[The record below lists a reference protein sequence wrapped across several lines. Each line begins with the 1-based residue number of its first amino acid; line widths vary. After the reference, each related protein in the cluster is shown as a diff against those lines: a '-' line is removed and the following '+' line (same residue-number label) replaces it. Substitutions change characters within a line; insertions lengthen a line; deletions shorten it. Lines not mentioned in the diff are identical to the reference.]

1 MQNNKNKKQDRSSTV
16 LVFTI
21 VTTLILAGISFIPPQ
36 RIGAGEIKRANLL
49 SDMVDFEDTKIFTKT
64 SKDILD
70 TSFLA
75 DLKDIDAVNEKIDS
89 LNTVSEENS
98 EQTLSTQPSPET
110 ETETEAKSETPTEEV
125 TQQEPVEEIVVT
137 EQKKSISLPLP
148 AMADIE
154 DFSNEGKMMKQFYEA
169 LDKESKERTVR
180 VAVLGDSF
188 IESDI
193 ITSDLRRNLQST
205 YGGDGVGF
213 VQFADPLA
221 KYRPTIEQVYDNWE
235 IYSVMRKKNVP
246 QELLDNFSVS
256 GMLSIPLKEATTRF
270 TSKSYKGHTSSAT
283 HAKILFKSG
292 GNGSME
298 VRVNDEEARHYDITP
313 DEKIQHIDIQAADGG
328 KINSLVVS
336 LKESDDFVGYG
347 VVFEEATGVSVHNYG
362 LRSNS
367 GLALFSTDRE
377 VNRQIDEL
385 MNYDL
390 VVLEYGLNV
399 MHKDVMDY
407 TYYGKQLRRLIAY
420 IKSCFPNAAILV
432 MSVGDVGVK
441 NGAEVSSSPAI
452 APMIAEQRGAAYDQE
467 VAFWNLY
474 NAMGGENAMQTFVAQ
489 GWAAKDYTHINHRGG
504 GVIADKL
511 VQSFSKAIEQMN
523 IPVIVEIPPLESPGE
538 HEVRIGAESEIKLDI
553 PDQPHTETTPDIETK
568 EIQNIEEE

>member
-1 MQNNKNKKQDRSSTV
+1 MQNNKNKKQDISSTV

-21 VTTLILAGISFIPPQ
+21 VSTLILAGISFIPPL

-89 LNTVSEENS
+89 LITVSEENTK
-98 EQTLSTQPSPET
+98 QTLSAQPSPEV
-110 ETETEAKSETPTEEV
+110 ETESDSETPTEEV
-125 TQQEPVEEIVVT
+125 TQQEPIEESAVT
-137 EQKKSISLPLP
+137 EQKKSIPLPLP

-154 DFSNEGKMMKQFYEA
+154 DFSSEGNMMKQFYDA
-169 LDKESKERTVR
+169 LNKESKERTVR

-283 HAKILFKSG
+283 SAKILFKSD
-292 GNGSME
+292 GNSSME

-313 DEKIQHIDIQAADGG
+313 DEKVQHIDIQAAYGG
-328 KINSLVVS
+328 KINSLAVS

-377 VNRQIDEL
+377 VNRQIGRI

-399 MHKDVMDY
+399 MQKDVTDY

-441 NGAEVSSSPAI
+441 DNGTVSTSPAVE
-452 APMIAEQRGAAYDQE
+452 PMIAEQRAAAYDQK

-474 NAMGGENAMQTFVAQ
+474 NVMGGKNSMQNFVAQ

-511 VQSFSKAIEQMN
+511 SQTIFNAIEVMN
-523 IPVIVEIPPLESPGE
+523 APVLVEMQPLGGLREE
-538 HEVRIGAESEIKLDI
+538 EMMIGAESEI
-553 PDQPHTETTPDIETK
+553 DIETTTLPDK
-568 EIQNIEEE
+568 ATSIPALPDF